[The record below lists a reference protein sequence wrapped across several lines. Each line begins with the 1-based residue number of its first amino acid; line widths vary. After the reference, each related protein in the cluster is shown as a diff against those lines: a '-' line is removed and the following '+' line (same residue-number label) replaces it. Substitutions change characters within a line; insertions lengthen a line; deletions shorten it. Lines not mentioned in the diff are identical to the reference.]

1 MGCAL
6 VTGDKDTER
15 SIAIDERLA
24 HENSKKKN
32 EVKLL
37 LLGMLKA
44 SLAHQLTL
52 KAIAQSQQS
61 CTQYYI
67 AHLVVVIV
75 LFSSSPCFDCC
86 WFLCVCKYGIINI
99 AL

>member
-24 HENSKKKN
+24 YENSKKKN

-37 LLGMLKA
+37 LLGMY
-44 SLAHQLTL
+44 LA
-52 KAIAQSQQS
+52 I
-61 CTQYYI
+61 I
-67 AHLVVVIV
+67 
-75 LFSSSPCFDCC
+75 SS
-86 WFLCVCKYGIINI
+86 
-99 AL
+99 